1 MRRLITALLLAVG
14 VGPTWASVDAELNNM
29 FVDMSNFT
37 APGVWNS
44 QRRGVIS
51 GGGFVARN
59 RIANINL
66 MSIVPPSFEAG
77 CGGINVYG
85 GSFSFINKEQFVG
98 LMRNIASNA
107 MGYAFQLA
115 LNSMCES
122 CMQTIETL
130 ARKVQQMNQN
140 MGNSCQMAQGIVNDT
155 LSGMSVKGKTDAS
168 LLATLKGFG
177 DYLES
182 STTNNSAGTSPA
194 QTAQNIAPADTAKL
208 IKGNLVWRQLRHHG
222 ATAWFASGDTSL
234 LEAVMSVS
242 GTVVVGDLVDD
253 GKGGKSNAVT
263 VFPGNRIRLIELIKG
278 GTLKLYK
285 CDRAGEDECLSP
297 TLVNNDLKGMQQR
310 VLDTLLGDSAG
321 TGLIAKAA
329 SNTEPTAAE
338 KSFLAALPSG
348 MGGMIVRLAGK
359 SPDVAKVFVR
369 QWAPYISMEMAAKLM
384 TDMMDAARAAAMTED
399 NAYAKKLSEVIAA
412 SQADV
417 RGEMI
422 GLQTEYGGADGMVQH
437 YNNVLQAFEKQKYL
451 RPHTQTAAT
460 E

>member
-1 MRRLITALLLAVG
+1 MRRLITALLLAVS

-168 LLATLKGFG
+168 LLATLKGFAITWSRQRRTIPRARRRPKPRKTSRQPTQQN
-177 DYLES
+177 S
-182 STTNNSAGTSPA
+182 SRATWSGGNSGI
-194 QTAQNIAPADTAKL
+194 TAP
-208 IKGNLVWRQLRHHG
+208 RR
-222 ATAWFASGDTSL
+222 
-234 LEAVMSVS
+234 
-242 GTVVVGDLVDD
+242 
-253 GKGGKSNAVT
+253 
-263 VFPGNRIRLIELIKG
+263 
-278 GTLKLYK
+278 
-285 CDRAGEDECLSP
+285 
-297 TLVNNDLKGMQQR
+297 
-310 VLDTLLGDSAG
+310 
-321 TGLIAKAA
+321 GL
-329 SNTEPTAAE
+329 
-338 KSFLAALPSG
+338 
-348 MGGMIVRLAGK
+348 
-359 SPDVAKVFVR
+359 
-369 QWAPYISMEMAAKLM
+369 
-384 TDMMDAARAAAMTED
+384 RAATRAC
-399 NAYAKKLSEVIAA
+399 
-412 SQADV
+412 
-417 RGEMI
+417 
-422 GLQTEYGGADGMVQH
+422 
-437 YNNVLQAFEKQKYL
+437 L
-451 RPHTQTAAT
+451 RRS
-460 E
+460 

>member
-1 MRRLITALLLAVG
+1 MRRLICGFLLALL
-14 VGPTWASVDAELNNM
+14 VGPSWASVDAEMNNM
-29 FVDMSNFT
+29 FADMSNFT
-37 APGVWNS
+37 APGVWDS

-66 MSIVPPSFEAG
+66 VSIVPPSFEAG
-77 CGGINVYG
+77 CGGINVFG
-85 GSFSFINKEQFVG
+85 GSFSFINKEQFVA

-130 ARKVQQMNQN
+130 SRKVQQMNQH
-140 MGNSCQMAQGIVNDT
+140 MGNSCQMAQGFVNDT

-182 STTNNSAGTSPA
+182 STTTNSAGTAPA
-194 QTAQNIAPADTAKL
+194 QTAQNVAPTETAKL
-208 IKGNLVWRQLRHHG
+208 IKGNLVWRQLKHNG
-222 ATAWFASGDTSL
+222 AAAWFGSGDTSL
-234 LEAVMSVS
+234 LEAIMSVS
-242 GTVVVGDLVDD
+242 GTVVVGELVDD
-253 GKGGKSNAVT
+253 GKGGKSNEVK
-263 VFPGNRIRLIELIKG
+263 VHPGNRIRLAELIKG

-285 CDRAGEDECLSP
+285 CDSIGEDECLSP
-297 TLVNNDLKGMQQR
+297 TLQDKDLKGMQAR
-310 VLDTLLGDSAG
+310 VLDTLLGDP
-321 TGLIAKAA
+321 TNPGLIAKAA
-329 SNTEPTAAE
+329 SNTAPSAAE

-369 QWAPYISMEMAAKLM
+369 QWAPYISMEMASKLM
-384 TDMMDAARAAAMTED
+384 TDMMDSARAAAMTDD
-399 NAYAKKLSEVIAA
+399 NAFAKKLAEVIAE
-412 SQADV
+412 SQADL
-417 RGEMI
+417 RGETI
-422 GLQTEYGGADGMVQH
+422 GLQTEYGGADGMVKH
-437 YNNVLQAFEKQKYL
+437 YNDVLQAFEKQKYL
-451 RPHTQTAAT
+451 RPRTQTAAT
-460 E
+460 P

>member
-1 MRRLITALLLAVG
+1 MRRLISAFLLVVSA
-14 VGPTWASVDAELNNM
+14 GPAWASVDAELNNM
-29 FVDMSNFT
+29 FIDMSNFT

-66 MSIVPPSFEAG
+66 VSIVPPSFEAG

-130 ARKVQQMNQN
+130 ARKVQQMNQH

-155 LSGMSVKGKTDAS
+155 LSGMNVKGKTDAS

-182 STTNNSAGTSPA
+182 STTNNPAGTSPA

-208 IKGNLVWRQLRHHG
+208 IKGNLVWRQLKHHG

-234 LEAVMSVS
+234 LEAIMSVS

-263 VFPGNRIRLIELIKG
+263 VYPGNRIRLIELIKG

-285 CDRAGEDECLSP
+285 CDRTGEDECLSP
-297 TLVNNDLKGMQQR
+297 TLVNVDLKGMQQR
-310 VLDTLLGDSAG
+310 VLDTLLGGSADP
-321 TGLIAKAA
+321 GLIAKAA
-329 SNTEPTAAE
+329 SNTEPSAAE

-359 SPDVAKVFVR
+359 SPDVANVFVR

-422 GLQTEYGGADGMVQH
+422 ALQTEYGGADGMVQH

-451 RPHTQTAAT
+451 RPRTQTAANQ
-460 E
+460 